1 MAGEIKVAN
10 QTTLIWGDSPGI
22 VIGPIYSQGFLTVEE
37 VLESWSLIWF
47 VKDLT
52 PPLLALKVEE
62 EAISQGMSVALGD
75 GKSKETDFPLEPEE
89 RNTAVLTLL
98 SVRNHSQLLAAV
110 LES

>member
-1 MAGEIKVAN
+1 M
-10 QTTLIWGDSPGI
+10 
-22 VIGPIYSQGFLTVEE
+22 EE

-47 VKDLT
+47 VKDLA

-75 GKSKETDFPLEPEE
+75 GNSKETCFPLEPEE

-98 SVRNHSQLLAAV
+98 SVRNHSAPSGCPQV
-110 LES
+110 LGTWPSPMTTT